1 MVENFLEPDSSNDF
15 YRKEKLVAELR
26 ERNNELHEQNSQLKL
41 EIIQLRENKKKL
53 SLIMI
58 ILFIGQDQTKI

>member
-1 MVENFLEPDSSNDF
+1 MV
-15 YRKEKLVAELR
+15 VELR

-41 EIIQLRENKKKL
+41 EIIQLREKKL

>member
-1 MVENFLEPDSSNDF
+1 M
-15 YRKEKLVAELR
+15 VAELR

-41 EIIQLRENKKKL
+41 EIIQLREKKL

-58 ILFIGQDQTKI
+58 ILLIGQDQTKI